1 MIISRIE
8 RDALSDAYLAVDG
21 LSFPDG
27 IPALCHQL
35 GAALKISRSP
45 SIADVDG
52 GVARL
57 EASVVGLDGARLQIG
72 SVMDDLR
79 SAWSGEAA
87 ELGRGALGR
96 VGDDL
101 AALAGGVRDEIAVGM
116 AQLRET
122 TRDSA
127 ATVDIARA
135 RMIRAFSL
143 TPQLRRYVP
152 GAPGAPRYAA
162 LFALVKTEA
171 KNGIYL
177 VLGAYADF
185 DQASL
190 RFIDHA
196 RQAAKALRGEI
207 RYLA

>member
-1 MIISRIE
+1 VIISRIE
-8 RDALSDAYLAVDG
+8 RDSLSDVYLAIDG
-21 LSFPDG
+21 SSFPHD
-27 IPALCHQL
+27 IPALCYQL
-35 GAALKISRSP
+35 SEALKLSRSP
-45 SIADVDG
+45 SISDVDA

-57 EASVVGLDGARLQIG
+57 EASVPGLDSARVHIG
-72 SVMDDLR
+72 SAVEDLR
-79 SAWSGEAA
+79 AAWSGEAA
-87 ELGRGALGR
+87 EIGRGALVR

-101 AALAGGVRDEIAVGM
+101 VELAGGVRNEIAVGM
-116 AQLRET
+116 AHLRQT
-122 TRDSA
+122 TKASA
-127 ATVDIARA
+127 ATVDNARA

-152 GAPGAPRYAA
+152 GEAAAARYAA

-171 KNGIYL
+171 KQGIQL

-196 RQAAKALRGEI
+196 RRAVKGVTTR
-207 RYLA
+207 

>member
-21 LSFPDG
+21 LGFPDG
-27 IPALCHQL
+27 IPALCYQL
-35 GAALKISRSP
+35 GEALKISRSP

-52 GVARL
+52 RVAQL
-57 EASVVGLDGARLQIG
+57 EASVAGLDGARVHVG
-72 SVMDDLR
+72 SALDELR
-79 SAWSGEAA
+79 AAWSGEAA
-87 ELGRGALGR
+87 EVGRGALGR

-101 AALAGGVRDEIAVGM
+101 AELAGGVRDEIAVGM

-122 TRDSA
+122 AKASA
-127 ATVDIARA
+127 ATVDNARA
-135 RMIRAFSL
+135 RMIRVFSL

-152 GAPGAPRYAA
+152 GAAGAARYAA
-162 LFALVKTEA
+162 LFALVKTET
-171 KNGIYL
+171 KQGVYL